1 MKLTLLLVG
10 LLILAGCGRLS
21 ERKTPLVEK
30 VEKAGAGD
38 LSTATSDA
46 MTRWLGD
53 HQQIAAEVNRECEP
67 LRTNATATWNDSTE
81 GRLCQAAAVAKFLN
95 SSPST
100 GDGKTYQAGA
110 K

>member
-1 MKLTLLLVG
+1 MKLTSLLVV
-10 LLILAGCGRLS
+10 LLILAGCTRLS

-30 VEKAGAGD
+30 VENAGAGD
-38 LSTATSDA
+38 LSTASSDA

-53 HQQIAAEVNRECEP
+53 HQQIAADVNRECEP
-67 LRTNATATWNDSTE
+67 LRASATAGWNDSTE

>member
-1 MKLTLLLVG
+1 MRLTLLIVG
-10 LLILAGCGRLS
+10 LLILAGCTRLS

-38 LSTATSDA
+38 LSAASSDA
-46 MTRWLGD
+46 MARWLGD
-53 HQQIAAEVNRECEP
+53 HQQVAAEVNRECEP
-67 LRTNATATWNDSTE
+67 LRANATAGWNDSTE
-81 GRLCQAAAVAKFLN
+81 GRLCQSAAVAKFLN
-95 SSPST
+95 STPST